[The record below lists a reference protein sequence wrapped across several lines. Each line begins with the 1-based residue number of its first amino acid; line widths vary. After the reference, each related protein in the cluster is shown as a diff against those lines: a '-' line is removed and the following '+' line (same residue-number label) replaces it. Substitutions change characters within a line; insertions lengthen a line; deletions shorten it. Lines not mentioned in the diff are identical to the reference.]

1 MTSHPGYAAH
11 VGACL
16 GIDVCKSG
24 VRGFGDRGV
33 GVYAFAQGAADVAVG
48 ECSDDGA
55 AVTDHKKGHSLA
67 GEPIEALQSRKY

>member
-1 MTSHPGYAAH
+1 MYANP
-11 VGACL
+11 
-16 GIDVCKSG
+16 VCAASETG
-24 VRGFGDRGV
+24 GV

-55 AVTDHKKGHSLA
+55 AVADHKKGHSLA